1 MASRGNFINFEGT
14 LKAIIKTTSSK
25 LSSTKI
31 ELEQKSMEDIQKLEA
46 KMNMKSTVF
55 KNEIQTNI
63 TALEKNSKEAIENV
77 VAELLSTKI
86 ELEQQSAEDL
96 QMLKETLIT
105 KDTDI
110 KNEFQTDI
118 NDLELRSKESYIE
131 NLEAELNITTTHLE
145 QKTVEAIQNL
155 EKSMK
160 IKDNDLKFEIQ
171 NSINDLEQLSLKEAI
186 ENVGEEIENIKTQLE
201 NQKPSL
207 NMQEPIPTICK

>member
-1 MASRGNFINFEGT
+1 
-14 LKAIIKTTSSK
+14 
-25 LSSTKI
+25 
-31 ELEQKSMEDIQKLEA
+31 
-46 KMNMKSTVF
+46 MNMKSTVF

-110 KNEFQTDI
+110 TNEFQTDI

-131 NLEAELNITTTHLE
+131 NLEAELNITHTHLE

-160 IKDNDLKFEIQ
+160 IKDNEDLKFEIQ
-171 NSINDLEQLSLKEAI
+171 NSINDLEQLSKEAI

-207 NMQEPIPTICK
+207 NMQEPIPTICKYISYKNLTDKTRRHDFFNSSGNICDMDNTSGFGCTKSFDWQGRG

>member
-1 MASRGNFINFEGT
+1 
-14 LKAIIKTTSSK
+14 
-25 LSSTKI
+25 
-31 ELEQKSMEDIQKLEA
+31 
-46 KMNMKSTVF
+46 MNMKSTVF

-86 ELEQQSAEDL
+86 ELEQQSVEDL

-118 NDLELRSKESYIE
+118 NYLELRSKEAIE
-131 NLEAELNITTTHLE
+131 NLEAELNITNTHLE
-145 QKTVEAIQNL
+145 QKTAVEAIQNL

-171 NSINDLEQLSLKEAI
+171 NSINDLEQLSKEAI

-207 NMQEPIPTICK
+207 NMQEPIPTICKYISYKNFTDKTMKKSTRIVVDQRSKIIIKKQRDL

>member
-1 MASRGNFINFEGT
+1 M
-14 LKAIIKTTSSK
+14 
-25 LSSTKI
+25 
-31 ELEQKSMEDIQKLEA
+31 
-46 KMNMKSTVF
+46 
-55 KNEIQTNI
+55 
-63 TALEKNSKEAIENV
+63 
-77 VAELLSTKI
+77 AELLSTKI

-110 KNEFQTDI
+110 KNEFTTDI
-118 NDLELRSKESYIE
+118 NDLELRWKEAIE
-131 NLEAELNITTTHLE
+131 NLEAELNITHTHLE

-171 NSINDLEQLSLKEAI
+171 NSINDLEQLSKEAI
-186 ENVGEEIENIKTQLE
+186 ENVGKEEIENIKTELE

-207 NMQEPIPTICK
+207 NMQEPIPTICKYISYKNFTDKTRRHDFFNSSGNICDMDNTSGFGCTKSFDWQGRG

>member
-1 MASRGNFINFEGT
+1 
-14 LKAIIKTTSSK
+14 
-25 LSSTKI
+25 
-31 ELEQKSMEDIQKLEA
+31 
-46 KMNMKSTVF
+46 MNMKSTDF

-63 TALEKNSKEAIENV
+63 TALEKNSSKEAIENV

-131 NLEAELNITTTHLE
+131 NLEAELNITPTHLE

-186 ENVGEEIENIKTQLE
+186 ENVGEEIETIQTELE

-207 NMQEPIPTICK
+207 NMQEPIPILCK

>member
-1 MASRGNFINFEGT
+1 
-14 LKAIIKTTSSK
+14 
-25 LSSTKI
+25 
-31 ELEQKSMEDIQKLEA
+31 
-46 KMNMKSTVF
+46 MNMKSTVF

-131 NLEAELNITTTHLE
+131 NLEAELNITNTHLE
-145 QKTVEAIQNL
+145 QKTVEDFQNL

-171 NSINDLEQLSLKEAI
+171 NSINDLEQLSKEAI
-186 ENVGEEIENIKTQLE
+186 ENVGEEIENIQTELE

-207 NMQEPIPTICK
+207 NMQEPIPTICKYISYKNFTDKTRIQCSINKKKSCNFPLILIK

>member
-1 MASRGNFINFEGT
+1 
-14 LKAIIKTTSSK
+14 
-25 LSSTKI
+25 
-31 ELEQKSMEDIQKLEA
+31 
-46 KMNMKSTVF
+46 MNMKSTDF

-63 TALEKNSKEAIENV
+63 TALEKNSSKEAIENV

-110 KNEFQTDI
+110 TNEFQTDI
-118 NDLELRSKESYIE
+118 NDLELRWKEAIE
-131 NLEAELNITTTHLE
+131 NLEAELNITHTHLE

-155 EKSMK
+155 EKRLK

-171 NSINDLEQLSLKEAI
+171 NSINDLEQLSKEAI
-186 ENVGEEIENIKTQLE
+186 ENVGEEIENIKTELE

-207 NMQEPIPTICK
+207 NMQEPIPTLCK

>member
-1 MASRGNFINFEGT
+1 
-14 LKAIIKTTSSK
+14 
-25 LSSTKI
+25 
-31 ELEQKSMEDIQKLEA
+31 MEDIKKLEA
-46 KMNMKSTVF
+46 KMNMKSTDF

-131 NLEAELNITTTHLE
+131 NLEAELNITNTHLE

-171 NSINDLEQLSLKEAI
+171 NSINDLEQLSKEAI
-186 ENVGEEIENIKTQLE
+186 ENNVGEEIENIKTELE

>member
-1 MASRGNFINFEGT
+1 
-14 LKAIIKTTSSK
+14 
-25 LSSTKI
+25 
-31 ELEQKSMEDIQKLEA
+31 
-46 KMNMKSTVF
+46 MNMKSTVF

-207 NMQEPIPTICK
+207 NMQEPIPTLCK

>member
-1 MASRGNFINFEGT
+1 
-14 LKAIIKTTSSK
+14 
-25 LSSTKI
+25 
-31 ELEQKSMEDIQKLEA
+31 
-46 KMNMKSTVF
+46 MNMKSTVF
-55 KNEIQTNI
+55 KNEIQTNM

-131 NLEAELNITTTHLE
+131 NLEAELNITHTHLE

-171 NSINDLEQLSLKEAI
+171 NSINDLEQLSKEAI
-186 ENVGEEIENIKTQLE
+186 ENVGEEIETIKTELE
-201 NQKPSL
+201 NNQKPSL
-207 NMQEPIPTICK
+207 NMQEPIPTLCK